1 MEEKDKNKHDKKS
14 SYTGTEP
21 KQSPPGSEHQMK
33 NYPDHG
39 EYSYKGSGL
48 FTDKVILITGG
59 DSGIGKAT
67 AIAFAREGADIVISY
82 LSAVENNDAHDTQN
96 WIAKEGRRC
105 LLIQGDL
112 TDDKHCKNIVD
123 KAIKTFGKIDVLIN
137 NAAFQMEH
145 KNLVDISVLEWQKT
159 FNTNVHPL
167 FYLLKYCLDY
177 IPKGGSIINTTSV
190 NVYDPNPGLLAYAST
205 KAALQN
211 LTASLSKML
220 LEQNRGI
227 RVNAVAPGPIWT
239 PLIPTTISELEDFG
253 DNTPMGRPG
262 QPAEIAPIYVFLASP
277 AASYISGAIIP
288 ATGGRITL

>member
-1 MEEKDKNKHDKKS
+1 MKEKQNDRYEESS

-39 EYSYKGSGL
+39 EYSYRGTGL
-48 FTDKVILITGG
+48 FTDKVVLITGG
-59 DSGIGKAT
+59 DSGIGKAA
-67 AIAFAREGADIVISY
+67 AIAFAREGADVVISY
-82 LSAVENNDAHDTQN
+82 LSAVENDDAHDTQN

-105 LLIQGDL
+105 LLVQGDI
-112 TDDKHCKNIVD
+112 TDHKHCKSLVEKTI
-123 KAIKTFGKIDVLIN
+123 KAFGKIDVLIN

-145 KNLVDISVLEWQKT
+145 ENLQDISIEEWQKT

-167 FYLLKYCLDY
+167 FYLLKYGLQH

-190 NVYDPNPGLLAYAST
+190 NVYDPNPGLLGYAST

-220 LEQNRGI
+220 LEQDKGI

-239 PLIPTTISELEDFG
+239 PLIPTTISKLAEFG
-253 DNTPMGRPG
+253 DNTPIGRPG

-277 AASYISGAIIP
+277 AASYISGAIVP